1 MLPGNQGFLVVL
13 GKSEGCLCSQETP
26 RERTSSMV
34 QTLELS
40 SGLFHGKV
48 GRFISVGCERVAL
61 GLATSCLPSMRCWR
75 KLCTGSSVVAQ
86 GDRVEILCVHPFF

>member
-1 MLPGNQGFLVVL
+1 MVPGNQGFLVVL
-13 GKSEGCLCSQETP
+13 GKCEGRLCSQETS

-48 GRFISVGCERVAL
+48 SRFLSAESERVAW
-61 GLATSCLPSMRCWR
+61 GWR
-75 KLCTGSSVVAQ
+75 PGAFRQ
-86 GDRVEILCVHPFF
+86 